1 MNELV
6 ASAVC
11 DAILRVLRESGRDPG
26 RKLESATR
34 LVDDLGLDSLDLAQT
49 VVLLERSLGVD
60 PFRQEVMEQPS
71 LRTVGDLIS
80 IYVKPVGAP

>member
-26 RKLESATR
+26 RTLESATL
-34 LVDDLGLDSLDLAQT
+34 LVVDLGLDSLDLAQI
-49 VVLLERSLGVD
+49 VVLLERSL
-60 PFRQEVMEQPS
+60 
-71 LRTVGDLIS
+71 
-80 IYVKPVGAP
+80 

>member
-1 MNELV
+1 MNDRV

-11 DAILRVLRESGRDPG
+11 EAIRRVLQDSGRDPG
-26 RKLESATR
+26 RSLEPATL

-60 PFRQEVMEQPS
+60 PFRHEVIEQPS

-80 IYVKPVGAP
+80 IYTKSAGAA

>member
-60 PFRQEVMEQPS
+60 PFRQKLMEQTS
-71 LRTVGDLIS
+71 LRTVGDLIL
-80 IYVKPVGAP
+80 IYAKSAGAT

>member
-1 MNELV
+1 MNDPV

-11 DAILRVLRESGRDPG
+11 DAILRVLQESGRDPG
-26 RKLESATR
+26 RTLEPATL

-80 IYVKPVGAP
+80 IYAKSAGAT

>member
-1 MNELV
+1 MNDTV

-11 DAILRVLRESGRDPG
+11 DAILRVLQESGRDPG
-26 RKLESATR
+26 RTLEPATL

-60 PFRQEVMEQPS
+60 PIRQELMEQTT
-71 LRTVGDLIS
+71 LRTVGDIILI
-80 IYVKPVGAP
+80 

>member
-1 MNELV
+1 MNEPV
-6 ASAVC
+6 AGAVC
-11 DAILRVLRESGRDPG
+11 DAILRVLRESGREPG
-26 RKLESATR
+26 RDLEAATL

-60 PFRQEVMEQPS
+60 PFRQEAIEQPS

-80 IYVKPVGAP
+80 IYAKSAGAT